1 MLKITFSTRLR
12 KNFLRLFKSFELIFI
27 LLQKEWQAI
36 RSLADD
42 RSIVIKN
49 KGSSIHIWDRANYLK
64 EGNKQLSNKIVYKE
78 AEFKEKMLTELVK
91 ISNKI
96 F

>member
-1 MLKITFSTRLR
+1 MFLSKI
-12 KNFLRLFKSFELIFI
+12 KEELFKVIETALNYSNLI
-27 LLQKEWQAI
+27 KEEWQAI